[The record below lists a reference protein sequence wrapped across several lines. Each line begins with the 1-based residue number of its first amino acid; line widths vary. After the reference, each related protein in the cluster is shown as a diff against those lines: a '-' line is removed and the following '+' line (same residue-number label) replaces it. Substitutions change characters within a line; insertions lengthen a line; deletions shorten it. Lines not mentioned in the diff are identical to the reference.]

1 MLIVSSASGEELFR
15 DARDLTES
23 GAFCFKTG
31 ASRLSVRTL
40 KYVIFICGLNSVRNN
55 FRGSLGTAGGN
66 MEQTEYE
73 WQELYAYGWE
83 EVYASAVLET
93 DWTKI
98 EQKIQAADN
107 VIRARLHEL
116 SLHHGG
122 TPEENKAIADALHGL
137 DTLRNEVATWQ
148 KSNRAS

>member
-1 MLIVSSASGEELFR
+1 M
-15 DARDLTES
+15 DT
-23 GAFCFKTG
+23 
-31 ASRLSVRTL
+31 
-40 KYVIFICGLNSVRNN
+40 
-55 FRGSLGTAGGN
+55 
-66 MEQTEYE
+66 QTYGWE
-73 WQELYAYGWE
+73 ELYAYGWE

-98 EQKIQAADN
+98 EQKIEAADN

-122 TPEENKAIADALHGL
+122 TPEENKAIADALNGL

-148 KSNRAS
+148 RSNRAS